1 MPTRASSLRLAY
13 ELWTQY
19 GSAHLAYRLGY
30 EAVRRSGLLKLRF
43 PARGWDVRPL
53 ASWCVAGVPTQ
64 PEAYRSLRERS
75 SSRFFFAPGVLPAL
89 PRECALDG
97 IAKAEAVI
105 AGRPTYFGHRPMPL
119 GFPFDWF
126 LNPFTLER
134 ADADRHWCERDAF
147 EPGQGDIRT
156 LWEPARFGWVYALVR
171 AYAATQDA
179 RYASGFWTLIES
191 WLVTNPP
198 NMGPHWQDG
207 QECALR
213 LMALCFGLQA
223 FWKDAST
230 SAERVARLALVIV
243 LHADRI
249 EKNLNFARTQVGNHA
264 VSEAA
269 ALYTAGVLF
278 PECVRAPD
286 WRRKGLRV
294 LDDEARRHNHEDG
307 SYVQHSMNYHRLML
321 QDYLWALRL
330 AELNGD
336 HLREETVGKIDK
348 AAHFLFLLQDPG
360 SGRVPNYGPNDGS
373 LLLPLNACDFLD
385 YRPAIGAAHFQ
396 VHRRKLYEPGAWEE
410 DLIWLFG
417 PDVQAAGRALRGR
430 TSQRLDDG
438 GYYVL
443 RGREAWGMARCHS
456 FRNRPNQ
463 ADLLHLDLWWR
474 GLNVLRDS
482 GSYLYNAPW
491 PWRDWFTSTAAHNT
505 IQLGGQDQMIKVH
518 RFTWAYLA
526 RARVLRFQAAI
537 APNVDCFEGEH
548 YGYQRLPSRAT
559 HRRAI
564 ARLGEAL
571 WLVIDDILGRG
582 KEQVRLFWQFLDV
595 PFTSDCQGLRLSTP
609 EGPVSIAIHSP
620 EGRGVL
626 RVARGEEGDEP
637 MGWESLHYGERR
649 PAPTACFDLGQ
660 PELPQRIITLISLGG
675 AVTSRFDSPITG
687 LRLTDPGGSTWTIR
701 LAPLGLKRGPVLVE
715 IIGERAG

>member
-1 MPTRASSLRLAY
+1 MPPHPGSLRLAY

-19 GSAHLAYRLGY
+19 GSAHLAYRLAH
-30 EAVRRSGLLKLRF
+30 EAARRTGLLKRRF
-43 PARGWDVRPL
+43 PARGWDARPL
-53 ASWCVAGVPTQ
+53 SSWCAAGVPTQ

-75 SSRFFFAPGVLPAL
+75 PSRFFFAPGVLPAL
-89 PRECALDG
+89 PREGAQDG
-97 IAKAEAVI
+97 IAKAEAVL
-105 AGRPTYFGHRPMPL
+105 AGRPAYFGHTSMFL

-126 LNPFTLER
+126 LNPFTGER
-134 ADADRHWCERDAF
+134 ADADRHWCDRDGF

-171 AYAATQDA
+171 GYAGNKDA
-179 RYASGFWTLIES
+179 RYASGFWTLLES
-191 WLVTNPP
+191 WLASNPP

-207 QECALR
+207 QECAVR

-223 FWKDAST
+223 FWKDGVT
-230 SAERVARLALVIV
+230 SADRIARLAQVIAV
-243 LHADRI
+243 HADRI
-249 EKNLNFARTQVGNHA
+249 EKNLNFARSQIGNHA

-269 ALYTAGVLF
+269 ALYTAGVLY
-278 PECVRAPD
+278 PEFRRAPT

-294 LDDEARRHNHEDG
+294 LDDEARRHNHDDG

-321 QDYLWALRL
+321 QGYLWAMRL

-336 HLREETVGKIDK
+336 PVSGETVRKIDK
-348 AAHFLFLLQDPG
+348 AADFLFLLQDPA

-396 VHRRKLYEPGAWEE
+396 IHRKRLYEPGAWDE

-417 PDVQAAGRALRGR
+417 PDAQAAGRTLRDR
-430 TSQRLDDG
+430 SSQGLDDG

-443 RGREAWGMARCHS
+443 RGREAWGMVRCHS

-474 GLNVLRDS
+474 GLNILRDS
-482 GSYLYNAPW
+482 GSYLYNAPR
-491 PWRDWFTSTAAHNT
+491 PWSDRFTSTAAHNT
-505 IQLGGQDQMIKVH
+505 VQLGGQDQMLKVH

-526 RARVLRFQAAI
+526 RARVIRFQARLAE
-537 APNVDCFEGEH
+537 NVDCFEGEH
-548 YGYQRLPSRAT
+548 YGYRRLASRAT
-559 HRRAI
+559 HRRTVV
-564 ARLGEAL
+564 RLGDSL

-582 KEQVRLFWQFLDV
+582 REQVRLFWHLLDV
-595 PFTSDCQGLRLSTP
+595 PFTADTRGVRLSTP
-609 EGPVSIAIHSP
+609 MGPVSIAMHVP
-620 EGRGVL
+620 GGGGTL

-637 MGWESLHYGERR
+637 MGWESLHYRERR

-660 PELPQRIITLISLGG
+660 PELPQRIMTLVSLGG
-675 AVTSRFDSPITG
+675 AATWQLDSPMAG
-687 LRLTDPGGSTWTIR
+687 LRLSEPGGAAWTLR
-701 LAPLGLKRGPVLVE
+701 LAPPGPERLPVLSEVV
-715 IIGERAG
+715 GETAG